1 VTALKTLVA
10 ESHQNGI
17 TADILTRRGE
27 ASFQKELQCT
37 VPATIHQGPAPSY
50 SFSYYHKDLL
60 SRYDLVHI
68 HGLWNLLSSVMMR
81 TARRLKIP
89 YLVRPCGMLS
99 AYSWQRSR
107 VKKTLYWW
115 LIDRSLLH
123 HASSFHVTSHDEE
136 RETRQVC
143 PDIPAVLTHLPIDSE
158 FLQRP
163 AEPTWLREQLRVPP
177 AYPIVLFLSRFHP
190 KKGILTRLLP
200 AWRSITNAHLA
211 IVGMDDPATPH
222 HRDEIRC
229 ALVRDQLTD
238 RVSIL
243 GPAVG
248 LERARYFDGADL
260 FVLPSESENFGQ
272 VVTEAMARGCPVLV
286 SDGVQSHPLV
296 TAAGAGEVVSGEA
309 AQWAKVLARWIA
321 DPQRRYEAGCA
332 GPRYVEQNLHS
343 SQVYRTLF
351 DRYRI
356 IVSHYQ

>member
-1 VTALKTLVA
+1 
-10 ESHQNGI
+10 
-17 TADILTRRGE
+17 
-27 ASFQKELQCT
+27 
-37 VPATIHQGPAPSY
+37 
-50 SFSYYHKDLL
+50 
-60 SRYDLVHI
+60 
-68 HGLWNLLSSVMMR
+68 
-81 TARRLKIP
+81 
-89 YLVRPCGMLS
+89 
-99 AYSWQRSR
+99 
-107 VKKTLYWW
+107 
-115 LIDRSLLH
+115 
-123 HASSFHVTSHDEE
+123 
-136 RETRQVC
+136 
-143 PDIPAVLTHLPIDSE
+143 
-158 FLQRP
+158 
-163 AEPTWLREQLRVPP
+163 
-177 AYPIVLFLSRFHP
+177 
-190 KKGILTRLLP
+190 
-200 AWRSITNAHLA
+200 
-211 IVGMDDPATPH
+211 MDDPATPH

-309 AQWAKVLARWIA
+309 AQWAKVLARWFA